1 MIYASEISKLIVG
14 CTNYY
19 TQDQSIAI
27 HHQGKIVKSSELA
40 ITAGVIPGMTIN
52 MALTLC
58 PNLLTQTYQPDAERR
73 LLHRLALWAYQY
85 SHQVAIWNKGLCV
98 EVSEKANHC
107 LVTYK
112 PLHKF

>member
-1 MIYASEISKLIVG
+1 MIYAYLKFPNLLLDAQSI
-14 CTNYY
+14 TH
-19 TQDQSIAI
+19 QDQSIAI
-27 HHQGKIVKSSELA
+27 HHQGKIIQSLSSQL
-40 ITAGVIPGMTIN
+40 PR
-52 MALTLC
+52 ALSHEDDHQYGAHAL

-98 EVSEKANHC
+98 EVSSNHC